1 MKIKLANPVDLD
13 KCQAVFSEAESR
25 FGFLNETFS
34 GDELEKVIQNISE
47 SEPEIA
53 VCLGSIA
60 ESVQLNE
67 FIVKHVSSKG
77 EITRTKDRETR
88 RRNATQTTGLSKARR
103 REIARKAVRTK
114 KAQPSKQVRAKKKF
128 RKAMQRRARLGI

>member
-1 MKIKLANPVDLD
+1 MKIELNTTVELD
-13 KCQAVFSEAESR
+13 KCQAVFAEAESR
-25 FGFLNETFS
+25 FRFLKECFTGEDLNT
-34 GDELEKVIQNISE
+34 VIQNLAE

-53 VCLGSIA
+53 VCMGSLS
-60 ESVQLNE
+60 ESMQLNE

-88 RRNATQTTGLSKARR
+88 RRNATQTTGLSKAKR

-114 KAQPSKQVRAKKKF
+114 KAQPSVQVKAKKKF
-128 RKAMQRRARLGI
+128 RRAMKQRERLGL

>member
-1 MKIKLANPVDLD
+1 MKIELNTTVELD
-13 KCQAVFSEAESR
+13 KCQAVFAEAESR
-25 FGFLNETFS
+25 FGFLKECFTGEDLNT
-34 GDELEKVIQNISE
+34 VIQNLAE

-53 VCLGSIA
+53 VCMGSLS
-60 ESVQLNE
+60 ESMQLNE

-88 RRNATQTTGLSKARR
+88 RRNATQTTGLSKAKR

-114 KAQPSKQVRAKKKF
+114 KAQPSVQVKAKKKF
-128 RKAMQRRARLGI
+128 RRAMKQRERLGL